1 MNPDQSFASHIQQ
14 FDEGFVGQSACLHSA
29 DFFVTDKASAMHNR
43 IMITGAGSGLG
54 REIALRWAREGWQLA
69 LSDVSESGLQDT
81 LRLVREAGGEG
92 FVQRCDVR
100 DYSQLTAFAQACEQ
114 KLGGIDVIV
123 NNAGVA
129 SGGFFGEL
137 SLEDWDWQIAINLMG
152 VVKGCKAF
160 LPLLEQSK
168 GKIINIA
175 SMAALMQGPAM
186 SNYNVAKAGVVAL
199 SESLLIELRQQ
210 EIGVHVVCPSFFQ
223 TNLLDSFRGPTPAMK
238 AQVGKLLESSP
249 ISATDIA
256 EYIYQQVASGEFMIL
271 PHEQGRMAWQL
282 KQKNPQLL
290 YDEMAVMAEKMRANA
305 KSAS

>member
-69 LSDVSESGLQDT
+69 LSDISESGLQDT

-256 EYIYQQVASGEFMIL
+256 DYIYQQVASGEFMIL

-290 YDEMAVMAEKMRANA
+290 YDEMAVMAEKMRAKA

>member
-1 MNPDQSFASHIQQ
+1 MQ
-14 FDEGFVGQSACLHSA
+14 
-29 DFFVTDKASAMHNR
+29 NR

-54 REIALRWAREGWQLA
+54 REIALRWANEGWRLA
-69 LSDVSESGLQDT
+69 LSDVNDAGLQET
-81 LRLVREAGGEG
+81 LRLVREAGGDG

-100 DYSQLTAFAQACEQ
+100 DYSQLTALAQACEE
-114 KLGGIDVIV
+114 KFGGIDVIV

-129 SGGFFGEL
+129 SGGFFSEL

-160 LPLLEQSK
+160 LPMLEASK

-199 SESLLIELRQQ
+199 SESLLVELREQQ
-210 EIGVHVVCPSFFQ
+210 VSVHVVCPSFFQ

-249 ISATDIA
+249 ITATQVA
-256 EYIYQQVASGEFMIL
+256 EYIYDQVAEGEFMIL

-282 KQKNPQLL
+282 KQKNPHAL
-290 YDEMAVMAEKMRANA
+290 YDEMASMCEKMRAKA
-305 KSAS
+305 RQG

>member
-1 MNPDQSFASHIQQ
+1 MQ
-14 FDEGFVGQSACLHSA
+14 
-29 DFFVTDKASAMHNR
+29 NR

-54 REIALRWAREGWQLA
+54 RELALRWAREGCQLA
-69 LSDVSESGLQDT
+69 LADVNEAGLAET
-81 LRLVREAGGEG
+81 LKLVREAGGDG
-92 FVQRCDVR
+92 FIQRCDVR
-100 DYSQLTAFAQACEQ
+100 DYSQLTALAQACEER
-114 KLGGIDVIV
+114 LGGIDVVI

-129 SGGFFGEL
+129 SGGFFNEL

-160 LPLLEQSK
+160 LPLLQKSH

-199 SESLLIELRQQ
+199 SESLLIELAQQ

-238 AQVGKLLESSP
+238 QQVGKLLESSP
-249 ISATDIA
+249 ISAADIA
-256 EYIYQQVASGEFMIL
+256 EYVYAEVAKGSFMIL
-271 PHEQGRMAWQL
+271 PHEQGRMAWAL

-290 YDEMAVMAEKMRANA
+290 YDEMANMAGKMRS
-305 KSAS
+305 KTQPG